1 MKFSLA
7 NSYFL
12 DKKDELYPEKETLR
26 DFQDNLL
33 YSENST
39 QILDLLY
46 QNVILYQIIN
56 GAI

>member
-12 DKKDELYPEKETLR
+12 DKKDEIYAEKETLR

-33 YSENST
+33 YTENST

-46 QNVILYQIIN
+46 QNVI
-56 GAI
+56 

>member
-12 DKKDELYPEKETLR
+12 DKKDEIYAEKETLR